1 MFLELLPN
9 PIVIVDNKEC
19 ISRGWKNKRLN
30 REEGARCDS
39 CLDLMGSMS
48 HRIAGAA

>member
-9 PIVIVDNKEC
+9 AIVIPDKRER

-30 REEGARCDS
+30 GEEGAKCDS
-39 CLDLMGSMS
+39 CLDLMRSMS